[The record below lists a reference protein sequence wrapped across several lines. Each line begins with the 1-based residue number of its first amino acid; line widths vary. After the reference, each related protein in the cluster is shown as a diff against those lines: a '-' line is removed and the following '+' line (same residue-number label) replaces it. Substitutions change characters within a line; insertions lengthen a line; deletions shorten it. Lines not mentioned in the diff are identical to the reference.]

1 MGEAKW
7 YQAGPLVLRTA
18 VAFVQGVFIWWLYDG
33 VEYGRWPAD
42 EQGWFIGLVA
52 ASVTVP
58 LAHYLL
64 EGLASLR
71 RQWPALAAFALL
83 ALGLGWHAGAW
94 ARNPG
99 GYDGIPAFPLAFAVL
114 VFHAL
119 PFVQSGLTGGAL
131 RPRYEELFRFAW
143 RNALLLALGG
153 VFVGVFWLLLWLWGA
168 LFHMLEIDVFRD
180 LFLTSAF
187 AIPATAVAAGAG
199 IQLAGSVEQLQT
211 ALRQQLLAM
220 LKWLAPL
227 VALILALFTVALVV
241 KSPDLF
247 AEQRRA
253 ISAAWLLWL
262 VAMTVALLNAAY
274 QDGRIAAPYPRLL
287 GAAVRYASTL
297 LLPVALLALYAIAVR
312 IDAYGLT
319 VERAWAVLVAAIALA
334 YAGGYAAVALR
345 RGPWM
350 AGIGTVNVAVALFT
364 MVALV
369 VMLTPLLS
377 PERLAAAS
385 QSARILANPD
395 ADAFGS
401 LRFDSGR
408 YGRDRLAGLSR
419 LQGHPL
425 AEDIRTAAARE
436 LRKTSRWGRTPDKRL
451 LAVRDFAVFPDG
463 APLDPTLLAA
473 LNEPRAPRAF
483 EGCTG
488 ANPCPILFADLDG
501 DATPEAIMF
510 TDGGAVGVAGGTT
523 GWKTMQQ
530 LLPGRSSECWNVE
543 AIRRALEAGDYR
555 LVPFPLK
562 VIEIDGRQLLLAPPQ
577 ARAPPGRRCGAE
589 AGFRVRPSATGGP

>member
-1 MGEAKW
+1 MSEARW
-7 YQAGPLVLRTA
+7 FPVGPLVLRTA
-18 VAFVQGVFIWWLYDG
+18 VAFAQGVFIWWLYDG
-33 VEYGRWPAD
+33 VEFGRWPAG
-42 EQGWFIGLVA
+42 QPGWFVGLVA
-52 ASVTVP
+52 AGVTAP

-64 EGLASLR
+64 EGVAPLR
-71 RQWPALAAFALL
+71 RQWPALGALALL

-94 ARNPG
+94 TRNVG
-99 GYDGIPAFPLAFAVL
+99 DFDEIPAFQLAFAVL

-119 PFVQSGLTGGAL
+119 PFIQSALTGPM
-131 RPRYEELFRFAW
+131 RPRYEDLFRFAW

-187 AIPATAVAAGAG
+187 AIPATAVAAGTG
-199 IQLAGSVEQLQT
+199 VQLAGSVEQLQT

-247 AEQRRA
+247 AEHRRA

-274 QDGRIAAPYPRLL
+274 QDGRIAAPYPHPL
-287 GAAVRYASTL
+287 GAAVRYASIL
-297 LLPVALLALYAIAVR
+297 LLPVALLAIYAIAVR

-319 VERAWAVLVAAIALA
+319 VERVWAVLVAAIALA

-345 RGPWM
+345 SGPWM
-350 AGIGTVNVAVALFT
+350 AGIGAVNVAVALFS
-364 MVALV
+364 MAALT
-369 VMLTPLLS
+369 VMLTPVLS

-385 QSARILANPD
+385 QSARILARPE
-395 ADAFGS
+395 ADAFQY
-401 LRFDSGR
+401 LRFDTGR
-408 YGRDRLAGLSR
+408 YGRERLAGLAR

-425 AEDIRTAAARE
+425 AGDIRTAAARE
-436 LRKTSRWGRTPDKRL
+436 LRKTSRWMSMEGKRKL
-451 LAVRDFAVFPDG
+451 TAADFTTFPAG

-473 LNEPRAPRAF
+473 LNDPRAPAAF
-483 EGCTG
+483 EDCSE
-488 ANPCPILFADLDG
+488 ASRCPILLADLDG
-501 DATPEAIMF
+501 DATAEAIVF
-510 TDGGAVGVAGGTT
+510 TDTNAVGMFVGAAG
-523 GWKTMQQ
+523 WQAMER
-530 LLPGRSSECWNVE
+530 LLPERFWECGSVE
-543 AIRRALEAGDYR
+543 EIRRALQDGDYR

-562 VIEIDGRQLLLAPPQ
+562 AIEIGDRQVLLASPQ
-577 ARAPPGRRCGAE
+577 PRAPKRRRCGAE
-589 AGFRVRPSATGGP
+589 ADPGVRPAAITAP